1 MNRASQLQL
10 ERINKQ
16 LKEIAGL
23 YKNCSGSFGVSENE
37 LWIWYTLIAMQEEYS
52 QQDICNAWSLSK
64 QTVNSIVSYM
74 IKKGYVYLE
83 MVPRSKN
90 RKIFV

>member
-1 MNRASQLQL
+1 MNKVSQLQL

-23 YKNCSGSFGVSENE
+23 YKNCSGNLGVSENE

-52 QQDICNAWSLSK
+52 QQEIWGKGNLSVGLCRTESL
-64 QTVNSIVSYM
+64 
-74 IKKGYVYLE
+74 
-83 MVPRSKN
+83 
-90 RKIFV
+90 